1 MVPVN
6 NAWDSNMAK
15 GLAVDAGEPETAP
28 RSPTGSVTGSPAPG
42 RVVGGSVRLGW
53 VG

>member
-28 RSPTGSVTGSPAPG
+28 RHRPAP
-42 RVVGGSVRLGW
+42 
-53 VG
+53 